1 MTRRSAF
8 RTSATAQA
16 ISMTATSMA
25 AGNLQRRAWL
35 AASGAVLAA
44 AGIALA
50 AYASHAVHGIDQSR
64 LQTAA
69 VFGFGNGVALAAL
82 APAAMRVL
90 GQLALLALLLGV
102 LLFSGSLAGS
112 VLARWPTT
120 LAPMGGLL
128 MIGGWLALAL
138 DFVRRQDR

>member
-1 MTRRSAF
+1 
-8 RTSATAQA
+8 
-16 ISMTATSMA
+16 MTATSTR
-25 AGNLQRRAWL
+25 RRAWL
-35 AASGAVLAA
+35 AASGAMLAA
-44 AGIALA
+44 AAIALA
-50 AYASHAVHGIDQSR
+50 AYASHGAHGIDQSR

-69 VFGFGNGVALAAL
+69 VFAFGNGLALAAL
-82 APAAMRVL
+82 APSAMRVL

-102 LLFSGSLAGS
+102 LLFSGSLTGS

-138 DFVRRQDR
+138 DFILRQER

>member
-8 RTSATAQA
+8 RTRVTGNTM
-16 ISMTATSMA
+16 SMTTTTTPRHA
-25 AGNLQRRAWL
+25 LL

-44 AGIALA
+44 TAVALA
-50 AYASHAVHGIDQSR
+50 AYASHGLHGVDQSR

-69 VFGFGNGVALAAL
+69 VFAFGNGLALAAL
-82 APAAMRVL
+82 APQTTRTL

-120 LAPMGGLL
+120 LAPMGGVL
-128 MIGGWLALAL
+128 MIGGWLGLAV
-138 DFVRRQDR
+138 DFIRREER